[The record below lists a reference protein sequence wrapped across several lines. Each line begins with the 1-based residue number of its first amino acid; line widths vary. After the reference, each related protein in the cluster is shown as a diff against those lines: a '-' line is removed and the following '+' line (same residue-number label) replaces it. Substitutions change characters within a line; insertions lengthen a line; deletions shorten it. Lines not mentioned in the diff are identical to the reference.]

1 MISLIFNI
9 LHFPRPFSVCVTYN
23 QYPIRQFGNPNF
35 NSFLFDYFGWL
46 FLDYI
51 SHHFDIQWE
60 GVGTKSR
67 VLSSDLSLGHP
78 MTRWHVSGRRCGRSQ
93 SPVRGGQGPGVQ
105 QLTDCDKESRG
116 GDTGSRE
123 HLLTRSESGGWV
135 GMSPHV
141 CHSSDAIFHTPWPR
155 IQHSTQSTASYLFLN
170 RPLCDGLWIG
180 SIIIGCIAP
189 AWHHDILPGSADRSH
204 PAISPGCPPLQYSV
218 SGGVSTNTPS
228 TWWD

>member
-1 MISLIFNI
+1 
-9 LHFPRPFSVCVTYN
+9 
-23 QYPIRQFGNPNF
+23 
-35 NSFLFDYFGWL
+35 
-46 FLDYI
+46 
-51 SHHFDIQWE
+51 
-60 GVGTKSR
+60 
-67 VLSSDLSLGHP
+67 
-78 MTRWHVSGRRCGRSQ
+78 MTRAITHRLLRCCRSQ
-93 SPVRGGQGPGVQ
+93 SEVRGGQGCNNWRIVI
-105 QLTDCDKESRG
+105 KKAVSSSRG

-135 GMSPHV
+135 RMSPHV

-204 PAISPGCPPLQYSV
+204 PAISPPLQYSV
-218 SGGVSTNTPS
+218 PGGVSTNTPS